1 MDRSGHF
8 SDFFMGLYSMSR
20 CNCRTSPVSWITM
33 VVLSLALLAVGGCAE
48 KTGESRL
55 PHRTVVTQST
65 EDVFEIFDSL
75 GYTEENW
82 AKGVREVPRIYMTR
96 IPSRWKTESDKITVV
111 RKKQIFFRLLA
122 PVILRANELIVMERE
137 ELGNLTAMNPEPSS
151 GEMAALLDLGRK
163 YKVARD
169 DDEYLTAEQL
179 AELKIRIDIIPPSLA
194 LAQGAEESGWGTSRF
209 ALLGNSLF
217 GQWDFSGKGIKP
229 EQQRSELGD
238 YGLAAF
244 DTPLDAVIAYTR
256 NLNTHRA
263 YTRMRQLRAEI
274 RQKGHEPT
282 GIELAD
288 TLDRYSERGQEYV
301 DGLHA
306 IMRVNKLAA
315 ADLAHLANDE
325 VILIEPAE

>member
-1 MDRSGHF
+1 
-8 SDFFMGLYSMSR
+8 
-20 CNCRTSPVSWITM
+20 
-33 VVLSLALLAVGGCAE
+33 VL
-48 KTGESRL
+48 
-55 PHRTVVTQST
+55 
-65 EDVFEIFDSL
+65 
-75 GYTEENW
+75 
-82 AKGVREVPRIYMTR
+82 
-96 IPSRWKTESDKITVV
+96 

-137 ELGNLTAMNPEPSS
+137 DLETLTAMNPEPGSKD
-151 GEMAALLDLGRK
+151 MKALLDLGRK
-163 YKVARD
+163 YKVTGED
-169 DDEYLTAEQL
+169 DDHLSAEQL
-179 AELKIRIDIIPPSLA
+179 AELKNRIDIIPPSLA

-263 YTRMRQLRAEI
+263 YTHMRKLRAEI
-274 RQKGHEPT
+274 RQKGKEPS
-282 GIELAD
+282 GFELAE
-288 TLDRYSERGQEYV
+288 TLDKYSERGQAYV

-315 ADLAHLANDE
+315 ADQAHLANDE

>member
-1 MDRSGHF
+1 
-8 SDFFMGLYSMSR
+8 
-20 CNCRTSPVSWITM
+20 
-33 VVLSLALLAVGGCAE
+33 
-48 KTGESRL
+48 
-55 PHRTVVTQST
+55 
-65 EDVFEIFDSL
+65 
-75 GYTEENW
+75 
-82 AKGVREVPRIYMTR
+82 
-96 IPSRWKTESDKITVV
+96 
-111 RKKQIFFRLLA
+111 
-122 PVILRANELIVMERE
+122 VMERE
-137 ELGNLTAMNPEPSS
+137 ELEHLTAMNPEPGSN
-151 GEMAALLDLGRK
+151 EMKALLDLGRK
-163 YKVARD
+163 FKVTGE
-169 DDEYLTAEQL
+169 DDESLTGQQL
-179 AELKIRIDIIPPSLA
+179 AELKNRIDIIPPSLA

-244 DTPLDAVIAYTR
+244 DTPLDAVVAYTR

-274 RQKGHEPT
+274 REKGNEPT
-282 GIELAD
+282 GFELAD

-315 ADLAHLANDE
+315 ADLAHLTNDE

>member
-1 MDRSGHF
+1 MSRL
-8 SDFFMGLYSMSR
+8 FFMPHRGTRSSL
-20 CNCRTSPVSWITM
+20 TSGIT
-33 VVLSLALLAVGGCAE
+33 LAVFFLTLLMAGGCSE
-48 KTGESRL
+48 KSGEDKL
-55 PHRTVVTQST
+55 PHRTVVTRST
-65 EDVFEIFDSL
+65 EDVFELFDSV
-75 GYTEENW
+75 GYTAENW
-82 AKGVREVPRIYMTR
+82 ANGVREIPRIYMTR
-96 IPSRWKTESDKITVV
+96 IPERWKTESDKIPVV

-137 ELGNLTAMNPEPSS
+137 DLENLSAMNPES
-151 GEMAALLDLGRK
+151 GSPEMKALLDLGRK
-163 YKVARD
+163 YKVTAE
-169 DDEYLTAEQL
+169 DDESLTAEQL
-179 AELKIRIDIIPPSLA
+179 AELENRIDVIPPSLA

-244 DTPLDAVIAYTR
+244 ETPLEAVIAYTR

-263 YTRMRQLRAEI
+263 YARMRILRAEI
-274 RQKGHEPT
+274 RQKGNEPT
-282 GIELAD
+282 GFELAD
-288 TLDRYSERGQEYV
+288 TLDKYSERGQVYV

-315 ADLAHLANDE
+315 TDAAHLANDE

>member
-1 MDRSGHF
+1 
-8 SDFFMGLYSMSR
+8 MSR
-20 CNCRTSPVSWITM
+20 FGARTSSVSWITM
-33 VVLSLALLAVGGCAE
+33 AVLSLTIMIVGGCAE
-48 KTGESRL
+48 KNGESKL
-55 PHRTVVTQST
+55 PHRTVVTHST
-65 EDVFEIFDSL
+65 EDVFELFDSV
-75 GYTEENW
+75 GYTAENW
-82 AKGVREVPRIYMTR
+82 ASGVREIPRIYMTR
-96 IPSRWKTESDKITVV
+96 IPARWKTESDKITVV

-122 PVILRANELIVMERE
+122 PVVLRANELIVLERE
-137 ELGNLTAMNPEPSS
+137 ELENLTARNPDPGSS
-151 GEMAALLDLGRK
+151 EMKALLDLGRK
-163 YKVARD
+163 YKVTGKD
-169 DDEYLTAEQL
+169 DKSLDAVQL

-238 YGLAAF
+238 YGLATF
-244 DTPLDAVIAYTR
+244 DTPLDAVVAYTR

-274 RQKGHEPT
+274 RAKGNEPT
-282 GIELAD
+282 GFELAD
-288 TLDRYSERGQEYV
+288 TLDKYSERGQDYV
-301 DGLHA
+301 DGLHT

-315 ADLAHLANDE
+315 ADQAHLANDE